1 MSVHVCRESND
12 PRRVGHCPCGKRLSL
27 VLGPG
32 PIRRNLELERAI
44 TLEATRLVSDPSR
57 LIEHAETRAIRL
69 SAEYVGDPM
78 LIAPG
83 RDRVRDVREEI
94 ADARNHV
101 VFWFQENPGEIGS
114 ERAQDL
120 LVALRH
126 LALAYDRIMP

>member
-1 MSVHVCRESND
+1 MSVHACSPSTD
-12 PRRVGHCPCGKRLSL
+12 PRRVGRCACGKPVSQPL
-27 VLGPG
+27 
-32 PIRRNLELERAI
+32 RRNLQLERDI
-44 TLEATRLVSDPSR
+44 TLEATRSVSDPSR

-114 ERAQDL
+114 ELAHDL
-120 LVALRH
+120 LIALRH
-126 LALAYDRIMP
+126 LALAYDRITRP